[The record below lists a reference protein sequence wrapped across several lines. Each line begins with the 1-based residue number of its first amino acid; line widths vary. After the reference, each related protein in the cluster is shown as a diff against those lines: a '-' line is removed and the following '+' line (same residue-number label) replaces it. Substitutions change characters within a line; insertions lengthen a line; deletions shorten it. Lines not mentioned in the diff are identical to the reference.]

1 MLNHNHIED
10 VKIFKETL
18 ESLTLVALDFPRFG
32 NKFFNEPIKISVM
45 GVSIELQNNAQ
56 LHDDL
61 LELLCNYMEEM
72 GA

>member
-1 MLNHNHIED
+1 MLKNNHIED
-10 VKIFKETL
+10 VKIFKEAL

-56 LHDDL
+56 LYDDL
-61 LELLCNYMEEM
+61 IKLLCNYIEEM
-72 GA
+72 EA